1 VVSVIKRIISFV
13 LVIAILI
20 CFAVPFAYAA
30 TEYSSASVSLGELK
44 LHDLYVNS
52 KNVWNENS
60 PLPVWG
66 RLTRGLTTKLLY
78 NDICEVSADSYHA
91 CSEGMTFDENAIGW
105 DDYGKY
111 YLLQCNYCDKWFR
124 CYSSDIFDAYD
135 EYVNTLSN
143 PVISGSNIS
152 LPFKLDAE
160 NAAYFRNMLNGGYIL
175 DYEIEPNSL
184 TYIMGKYANY
194 SITYKDYSWYPSLGG
209 HDISWYTDEFYI
221 GEDGT
226 YTFSFVGAEQINCCN
241 PLASTGGLRV
251 ERYVDGE
258 WVDVF
263 NKTFSPSAVNDGVHW
278 HHLYNSLE
286 FTVGLAAGYKY
297 RVHCGLRGGTAKSDN
312 SGAYNGISGSVQL
325 NNITI
330 GNGDDTFVPSANTR
344 PVSLMQTINN
354 YNNDNSYTDNST
366 TNYFIGIVDDNGEV
380 TDVYNPTVYDET
392 TKIFTEPVTGAQY
405 QTSGWTYN
413 YLSRTYD
420 IALSD
425 STFLIGATPVSRIE
439 LTYGDEAVTLVYY
452 DANNNILGHDD
463 YAYVAVAKDECTL
476 YGHSY
481 TYETIKDATCT
492 EMGERKYTCSRC
504 GNEYA
509 EEIPLAEHTFKVEEK
524 VNTEYGDDGTISVYG
539 YTKYKCEVCG
549 EEKLENDE
557 VDVTDESWFKWLGT
571 QFRKLGSGLVG
582 GLSDGLEYL
591 TGTVIKSVTDWSL
604 GLVEWLFGL
613 VDGDLLS
620 TWYSWF
626 NEDNPYINQELEKD
640 GTEVDSIWA

>member
-1 VVSVIKRIISFV
+1 MTVVPASADGEMIEPIIPVDPPVNIGFVARVIRDVGSLYSELMEWVDAEADFIYDAFMEDIRADYCSSSPNKRHNFVSQYTQDGYDYGRYYACEYCRELVSDLYFEKEQEYIDSLTTPEISGVFESLSFRLPDDALSAIDGYYVNNLLIDYDYTPNSIDFVIGSYGSGGSSGNYAVEPYYSRQLENWYSDSFYVGTDGNYSFSFGGADVQSIFPAASSWYRNINVFVQKYVDGYWQNISGWSLGFEELKDGIYYHHIISPFDYSIN
-13 LVIAILI
+13 LVGGYNYRFYVQLQ
-20 CFAVPFAYAA
+20 FTTDVRGY
-30 TEYSSASVSLGELK
+30 TSSYPSYYTGYEGYLHLQDINVSLGE
-44 LHDLYVNS
+44 
-52 KNVWNENS
+52 
-60 PLPVWG
+60 
-66 RLTRGLTTKLLY
+66 
-78 NDICEVSADSYHA
+78 
-91 CSEGMTFDENAIGW
+91 
-105 DDYGKY
+105 
-111 YLLQCNYCDKWFR
+111 
-124 CYSSDIFDAYD
+124 DA
-135 EYVNTLSN
+135 
-143 PVISGSNIS
+143 
-152 LPFKLDAE
+152 
-160 NAAYFRNMLNGGYIL
+160 
-175 DYEIEPNSL
+175 
-184 TYIMGKYANY
+184 
-194 SITYKDYSWYPSLGG
+194 
-209 HDISWYTDEFYI
+209 
-221 GEDGT
+221 
-226 YTFSFVGAEQINCCN
+226 
-241 PLASTGGLRV
+241 
-251 ERYVDGE
+251 
-258 WVDVF
+258 
-263 NKTFSPSAVNDGVHW
+263 
-278 HHLYNSLE
+278 
-286 FTVGLAAGYKY
+286 
-297 RVHCGLRGGTAKSDN
+297 
-312 SGAYNGISGSVQL
+312 
-325 NNITI
+325 
-330 GNGDDTFVPSANTR
+330 FVPSSNTR

-420 IALSD
+420 IALAD
-425 STFLIGATPVSRIE
+425 NTFLIGATPVSRIE

-481 TYETIKDATCT
+481 TYEIIKDATCT

-509 EEIPLAEHTFKVEEK
+509 EDIPKDEHTLTVKEHI
-524 VNTEYGDDGTISVYG
+524 NTKYDSDGNVLEVG
-539 YTKYKCEVCG
+539 YTLYECDVCG
-549 EEKLENDE
+549 EQKRENDDASE
-557 VDVTDESWFKWLGT
+557 VDDSWLNWLGT

-582 GLSDGLEYL
+582 GLADGIEYL

-613 VDGDLLS
+613 VDGNLLN

>member
-1 VVSVIKRIISFV
+1 MSVIKRIISFV

-20 CFAVPFAYAA
+20 CFAVPFAHAAAEYKSTYINYAELVLHNA
-30 TEYSSASVSLGELK
+30 YYYGNRVFDDSPFSGLGRFLKGTSTALLVNDVCTESY
-44 LHDLYVNS
+44 
-52 KNVWNENS
+52 
-60 PLPVWG
+60 
-66 RLTRGLTTKLLY
+66 
-78 NDICEVSADSYHA
+78 DSYHA
-91 CSEGMTFDENAIGW
+91 CSDVMTFDESAIGW

-135 EYVNTLSN
+135 EYVNSLTTPEVSSNGLFTVYPTGWHFDWSNVAHPYLNNSAMTSYNGGFEVNGTVLVSDQPALYDPGIIGRMFIRSAPFTLPDGLYRVELRDN
-143 PVISGSNIS
+143 YYGNIS
-152 LPFKLDAE
+152 
-160 NAAYFRNMLNGGYIL
+160 YGM
-175 DYEIEPNSL
+175 
-184 TYIMGKYANY
+184 TYISAGIDFFGSY
-194 SITYKDYSWYPSLGG
+194 
-209 HDISWYTDEFYI
+209 
-221 GEDGT
+221 
-226 YTFSFVGAEQINCCN
+226 
-241 PLASTGGLRV
+241 
-251 ERYVDGE
+251 DGE
-258 WVDVF
+258 SWVRLAGIGYSDYKY
-263 NKTFSPSAVNDGVHW
+263 NDSPAEYSPYIFSSMD
-278 HHLYNSLE
+278 Y
-286 FTVGLAAGYKY
+286 GYKY
-297 RVHCGLRGGTAKSDN
+297 YRFELCCNHMSMAAGGIASVKRECFIDCIEAPDGSW
-312 SGAYNGISGSVQL
+312 NG
-325 NNITI
+325 
-330 GNGDDTFVPSANTR
+330 SATPPETR

-420 IALSD
+420 IALAD
-425 STFLIGATPVSRIE
+425 NTFLIGATPVSRIE

-481 TYETIKDATCT
+481 TYEIIKDATCT

-509 EEIPLAEHTFKVEEK
+509 EDIPKDEHTLTVKEHI
-524 VNTEYGDDGTISVYG
+524 NTKYDSDGNVLEVG
-539 YTKYKCEVCG
+539 YTLYECDVCG
-549 EEKLENDE
+549 EQKRENDDASE
-557 VDVTDESWFKWLGT
+557 VDDSWLNWLGT

-582 GLSDGLEYL
+582 GLADGIEYL

-613 VDGDLLS
+613 VDGNLLN